1 MTDVPSDQS
10 PVATAAARPLPD
22 PSPATM
28 GAASRGPLRP
38 NNLTTLRAR
47 QARRLGSHKFRLCDL
62 LFLIVFTC
70 ITIAAVS
77 GDPFSQ
83 TPVAQVAPFVW
94 CSILLG
100 YLLRT
105 TGLYEFR
112 RPERLV
118 THLGQLAAIVIG
130 VAGILYVIV
139 TAMDSDASAQR
150 AMWWWSGIA
159 LFGFGALHTGYF
171 ELVRRWRRDG
181 WLTPNVVIVGATSR
195 AEKLIEGAIAR
206 RDIHVL
212 GIFDDRLSRS
222 PLNVLGVP
230 LLGSTEDLVN
240 HRIMP
245 FVDLIV
251 VTVDPSATARVR
263 EITTRLAIL
272 PNRVTLLVD
281 QDDEVDS
288 AAAVAQLGDSPLAP
302 LNAAVDVERKAF
314 AKRMQDLVIA
324 VPLLV
329 LLSPLL
335 AIIALAIKLD
345 SPGPVFFRQT
355 RYGFNNEPIKVMK
368 FRTMRQET
376 TDARAET
383 QVTAG
388 DPRVT
393 RLGRILR
400 KSSLD
405 ELPQL
410 LNVVRDEMS
419 LVGPRPHAVGMKTGE
434 LESSQ
439 LVAEYAHRHRMKPG
453 MTGWA
458 AINGSRGPLHQP
470 SEVRRRVALDVDY
483 IDRQSF
489 WFDVKIMVLTIPSFF
504 GDSAVVR

>member
-1 MTDVPSDQS
+1 MS
-10 PVATAAARPLPD
+10 
-22 PSPATM
+22 
-28 GAASRGPLRP
+28 ASNRGPLRP
-38 NNLTTLRAR
+38 DHLTTLRAR

-62 LFLIVFTC
+62 VFLAALTA
-70 ITIAAVS
+70 ITFSATS

-83 TPVAQVAPFVW
+83 TPVAQVAPFLW
-94 CSILLG
+94 CGILLG

-105 TGLYEFR
+105 TGLYGFS

-118 THLGQLAAIVIG
+118 THLGQLASIV
-130 VAGILYVIV
+130 VAVGAVLYVTV
-139 TAMDSDASAQR
+139 TLMDADATAQR
-150 AMWWWSGIA
+150 AVWWWSASA
-159 LFGFGALHTGYF
+159 LTGLGVLHTVYF

-195 AEKLIEGAIAR
+195 AESLIEGAIAR

-212 GIFDDRLSRS
+212 GVFDDRLSRS
-222 PLNVLGVP
+222 PLDVLGVP
-230 LLGSTEDLVN
+230 MLGDTETLLN

-245 FVDLIV
+245 SVDLIV

-263 EITTRLAIL
+263 EITNRLATL

-281 QDDEVDS
+281 QDDEADA
-288 AAAVAQLGDSPLAP
+288 AAAVAHLADSPLAP
-302 LNAAVDVERKAF
+302 LNSAVDVERRAF
-314 AKRMQDLVIA
+314 SKRMQDLVIA
-324 VPLLV
+324 VPALIV
-329 LLSPLL
+329 LAPVL
-335 AIIALAIKLD
+335 AIIAIVVKLD

-355 RYGFNNEPIKVMK
+355 RYGFNNEEIKVMK

-376 TDARAET
+376 SDARAET

-393 RLGRILR
+393 RVGRILR
-400 KSSLD
+400 KTSVD

-410 LNVVRDEMS
+410 INVLRDEMS

-434 LESSQ
+434 LESAQ

-458 AINGSRGPLHQP
+458 AINGSRGPLHLP

-489 WFDVKIMVLTIPSFF
+489 WLDLKIMALTIPAFF
-504 GDSAVVR
+504 GDSTAVR

>member
-1 MTDVPSDQS
+1 
-10 PVATAAARPLPD
+10 
-22 PSPATM
+22 M

-38 NNLTTLRAR
+38 EQLTTLRAR
-47 QARRLGSHKFRLCDL
+47 QARRLGSHKFRTCDVL
-62 LFLIVFTC
+62 VLVVLASG
-70 ITIAAVS
+70 TIAGTS
-77 GDPFSQ
+77 GSPFFQ

-94 CSILLG
+94 CTILLG
-100 YLLRT
+100 RLLRT
-105 TGLYEFR
+105 TGLYEFN
-112 RPERLV
+112 RPERLAV
-118 THLGQLAAIVIG
+118 HLGRVAAVIVASSA
-130 VAGILYVIV
+130 VLYVTVILV
-139 TAMDSDASAQR
+139 GADATAER
-150 AMWWWSGIA
+150 AVWWWTGLA
-159 LFGFGALHTGYF
+159 LVAFGALHLGYF

-195 AEKLIEGAIAR
+195 AEQLIEGAIAR

-230 LLGSTEDLVN
+230 LLGSTEALVN

-245 FVDLIV
+245 YVDLIV

-263 EITTRLAIL
+263 EITTRLATL

-281 QDDEVDS
+281 QDDEADS
-288 AAAVAQLGDSPLAP
+288 AAAVAHLADSPLAP
-302 LNAAVDVERKAF
+302 LNAAIDVERKAF

-329 LLSPLL
+329 VISPLL
-335 AIIALAIKLD
+335 ALIAVAVKLD
-345 SPGPVFFRQT
+345 SPGPAFFRQT
-355 RYGFNNEPIKVMK
+355 RYGFNNEEIKVMK
-368 FRTMRQET
+368 FRTMRQEAA
-376 TDARAET
+376 DARAET

-410 LNVVRDEMS
+410 INVVRDEMS

-434 LESSQ
+434 LESAQ

-489 WFDVKIMVLTIPSFF
+489 WLDLKIMMLTIPSFF
-504 GDSAVVR
+504 GDHSVVR